1 LDDKDKEK
9 VKFKLN
15 LLNLHFLG
23 EQLDAI
29 TIEFYPIF
37 IIEFINGY
45 YTSKE
50 LFEKNNIL
58 IEYQNTIG
66 LDSIKNDVDGNK
78 LINSFEQV
86 KREDIMETDEGKD
99 ENKEMSKSQ
108 STLYKVKKFNSEDK
122 IDKANKM
129 ENERSVSFAGI
140 IDIEIDKTNEKN
152 NKSKGNTK
160 NKAKSEP
167 LQNKEKNQN
176 CEDFIIYLGLYNEI
190 IGSFNDRINEN
201 ENLNKI
207 NYKPEDCN
215 DIIEIYKRK
224 DKLNKIQLEKDY
236 YKNKSEDIKKVKEK
250 LQKIIANKKNNLN
263 NLKEKINSYKE
274 YLSNLEKS
282 NKESSSLTTQQKIL
296 YNSFLNKKMIEICF
310 VFFNKKVQNLYLI
323 KDTLKENLKQDNES
337 IKKRFEFYNSNKK
350 GISSMIGFI
359 THLMIY
365 MSKCFDITLP
375 FPLCLNGSK
384 SFIVRGK
391 KDKEKD
397 FLPLH
402 CDLKREDKYGNFE
415 TGLNYLK
422 YDLKEIINFSS
433 MFQQIISEKDYNKL
447 FQDKEN
453 NMFFYFFINFNHCL
467 LEFVKNIQKL
477 FDKIN

>member
-1 LDDKDKEK
+1 M
-9 VKFKLN
+9 
-15 LLNLHFLG
+15 G
-23 EQLDAI
+23 Q
-29 TIEFYPIF
+29 
-37 IIEFINGY
+37 
-45 YTSKE
+45 
-50 LFEKNNIL
+50 
-58 IEYQNTIG
+58 
-66 LDSIKNDVDGNK
+66 
-78 LINSFEQV
+78 
-86 KREDIMETDEGKD
+86 
-99 ENKEMSKSQ
+99 
-108 STLYKVKKFNSEDK
+108 
-122 IDKANKM
+122 
-129 ENERSVSFAGI
+129 
-140 IDIEIDKTNEKN
+140 
-152 NKSKGNTK
+152 
-160 NKAKSEP
+160 
-167 LQNKEKNQN
+167 
-176 CEDFIIYLGLYNEI
+176 YNEI
-190 IGSFNDRINEN
+190 IGFFNDGINEN

-224 DKLNKIQLEKDY
+224 DKINKIQLEKDY

-422 YDLKEIINFSS
+422 YDLK
-433 MFQQIISEKDYNKL
+433 
-447 FQDKEN
+447 
-453 NMFFYFFINFNHCL
+453 
-467 LEFVKNIQKL
+467 
-477 FDKIN
+477 